1 MEITLQYFDDCANW
15 QTTDGYL
22 KTVIADHSL
31 DAEVRYQIIDTPE
44 AAAEQGFRGSP
55 TVLVDGSDPFAD
67 RDAPIGLACRIYQTE
82 TGPAGSPSLA
92 QLEQALHAGVAGN
105 LTPW

>member
-22 KTVIADHSL
+22 KTLIDKHSL
-31 DAEVRYQIIDTPE
+31 DAEVRYQLIDTPE

-55 TVLVDGSDPFAD
+55 TVLVDGTDPFAD

-92 QLEQALHAGVAGN
+92 QLERALHAGSPG
-105 LTPW
+105 T

>member
-22 KTVIADHSL
+22 KTLIDEHSL
-31 DAEVRYQIIDTPE
+31 DAKVRYQLIDTPE

-55 TVLVDGSDPFAD
+55 TVLVDGRDPFAD

-92 QLEQALHAGVAGN
+92 QLERALHAGSPG
-105 LTPW
+105 T

>member
-22 KTVIADHSL
+22 KTLIDEHSL
-31 DAEVRYQIIDTPE
+31 DAEVRYQLIDTPE

-55 TVLVDGSDPFAD
+55 TVLVDGRDPFAD
-67 RDAPIGLACRIYQTE
+67 RDAPVGLACRIYQTE

-92 QLEQALHAGVAGN
+92 QLERALHAGSPG
-105 LTPW
+105 T

>member
-22 KTVIADHSL
+22 KTLIADHSL
-31 DAEVRYQIIDTPE
+31 DAEVRYQLIDTPE

-92 QLEQALHAGVAGN
+92 QLEQALHAGSPG
-105 LTPW
+105 T